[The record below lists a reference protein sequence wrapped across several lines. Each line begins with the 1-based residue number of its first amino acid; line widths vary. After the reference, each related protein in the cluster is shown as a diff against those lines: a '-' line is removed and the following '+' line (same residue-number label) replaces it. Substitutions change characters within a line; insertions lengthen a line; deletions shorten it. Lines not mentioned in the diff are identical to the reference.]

1 MFGAWEA
8 PDIASF
14 WFALGAFVLSVI
26 ALGFTYAA
34 HRREVWRERERP
46 RPPVTARFDKWL
58 SEPLVALFTL
68 ENHGAVVV
76 DRAVVRVVTG
86 DANLVGF
93 AENESSHPRLREYDF
108 GRLSPGE
115 PVSAE
120 FVTLEKAAHDSR
132 SEAFVIAFERDKD
145 KWSEQYRVDLPP
157 RSPKYG
163 KNDGPAD
170 RSVRAVASCWSG
182 VARLSGDSFDVAAEP
197 ELVGLPRRDAG
208 VARGR

>member
-1 MFGAWEA
+1 LLLAMIRFGRRHTPYQQAFAKSNAALTTAAAGHIRSGAMLGAWDG

-14 WFALGAFVLSVI
+14 WFAVGAFVLSVM

-34 HRREVWRERERP
+34 HRREVRRERERQ
-46 RPPVTARFDKWL
+46 RPPVAARFDKWL

-76 DRAVVRVVTG
+76 DRAIVKVVTG
-86 DANLVGF
+86 DAKLVGF
-93 AENESSHPRLREYDF
+93 AETESSHPRLREWDF

-132 SEAFVIAFERDKD
+132 SEVFVIAFQRDKD
-145 KWSEQYRVDLPP
+145 EWSEQYHV
-157 RSPKYG
+157 
-163 KNDGPAD
+163 
-170 RSVRAVASCWSG
+170 
-182 VARLSGDSFDVAAEP
+182 E
-197 ELVGLPRRDAG
+197 LPRPG
-208 VARGR
+208 P

>member
-108 GRLSPGE
+108 RPVE
-115 PVSAE
+115 P
-120 FVTLEKAAHDSR
+120 
-132 SEAFVIAFERDKD
+132 
-145 KWSEQYRVDLPP
+145 W
-157 RSPKYG
+157 
-163 KNDGPAD
+163 
-170 RSVRAVASCWSG
+170 
-182 VARLSGDSFDVAAEP
+182 
-197 ELVGLPRRDAG
+197 
-208 VARGR
+208 